1 MDNNKVTVRIMGQ
14 EYTIVGDTSKDLMLQ
29 VAAYVDEVIKN
40 VHSQCKK
47 GTTSSVAILSAVN
60 IAEELFDCKN
70 EIVKSKLEISN
81 IEQRAQ
87 RFRQLWEEAKNNY
100 DSYKNENTKIMDQNQ
115 ALVTQLKEAREIA
128 EQALAENIKSELSE
142 EVSDEVN
149 SIKEK
154 YKDLE
159 SSFFDLQMENIK
171 LKSELDKLR
180 IEEEE

>member
-14 EYTIVGDTSKDLMLQ
+14 EYTIVGDTSKDTMLQ
-29 VAAYVDEVIKN
+29 VASYVDEVIGN

-60 IAEELFDCKN
+60 ITQELFECKN
-70 EIVKSKLEISN
+70 EVVKAKFEIAN
-81 IEQRAQ
+81 VEQRAQ
-87 RFRQLWEEAKNNY
+87 RFKQLWEEAKNNY
-100 DSYKNENTKIMDQNQ
+100 DSYKDENTKMMDQNQ
-115 ALVTQLKEAREIA
+115 ALVTQLKEARQIA

-142 EVSDEVN
+142 EVYDEVN
-149 SIKEK
+149 AIKEK

-171 LKSELDKLR
+171 LKSELDKSKV
-180 IEEEE
+180 EEK